1 MTASNTWSEFHVS
14 AEMADRAEAG
24 PVTGIPVPDGTATG
38 ADLAGF
44 NPAGHDLTGA
54 GVAGFGTA
62 GHDLAGADLT
72 GAEMAAFGT
81 AGHDL
86 AGADLAGFDPTG
98 FGTAGHELADH
109 GLAGADVAGFYPDG
123 YELAD
128 YEAAGFDP
136 AGYDLADHDLAE
148 HDLTGADLAGPDP
161 ADFDPADFDPAD
173 LEPAGPA
180 STASGRQGGA
190 RPPGRG
196 GRRRRQRGAAQPRP
210 ARRPSRRLSIM
221 LVVAL
226 AGGLVGLVVGL
237 RTASDNLTVAE
248 AGRSGRGSSGPVS
261 LWNGRGALTVE
272 TSPDTRQVVLGLRF
286 RPEVSG
292 RISALR
298 VYRPTAG
305 GGPNTGA
312 LWSGDGRQLSTLTI
326 PNSDQAGWRRGAF
339 ERPVAVQAGQTYVA
353 AYQVDS
359 GGYVDQVDYFGAG
372 KVRKVG
378 PLIALAGVYT
388 YRAAAFPDETWRDS
402 NYYVDVEF
410 QPVTSGA
417 GAPVTVPPSPG
428 PNATAPASPGVSAGP
443 SAGATP
449 GATTT
454 ASATPTG
461 QAPTPAGGGATVPQA
476 TPQTSG
482 VSAPPSAWP
491 GPDSTGVKPG
501 VALTPSGS
509 ITVTKDNTVI
519 SGLDITGTITVRA
532 KNVTIRNVRVHGCG
546 DRGAID
552 AGYVEDRVG
561 PTLVEDVEVS
571 GDGLACDRTGVGNSN
586 MTIRRA
592 DIHGF
597 RAGIYS
603 DGNTVVENSWVHDL
617 YSNHSSHMDGF
628 LSNGGSNFTLV
639 GNNIECAVPDG
650 NDMCSGSVGLFGDF
664 APIQNV
670 LIRYNLFNTQG
681 AYCVYGGSGAQ
692 KAFPLASNVRI
703 LDNTFGRRYHPTCGT
718 YGTIAGFE
726 SVNGNQV
733 SGNVW
738 VDTGAAVTP

>member
-1 MTASNTWSEFHVS
+1 
-14 AEMADRAEAG
+14 
-24 PVTGIPVPDGTATG
+24 
-38 ADLAGF
+38 
-44 NPAGHDLTGA
+44 
-54 GVAGFGTA
+54 
-62 GHDLAGADLT
+62 
-72 GAEMAAFGT
+72 
-81 AGHDL
+81 
-86 AGADLAGFDPTG
+86 
-98 FGTAGHELADH
+98 
-109 GLAGADVAGFYPDG
+109 
-123 YELAD
+123 
-128 YEAAGFDP
+128 
-136 AGYDLADHDLAE
+136 
-148 HDLTGADLAGPDP
+148 
-161 ADFDPADFDPAD
+161 
-173 LEPAGPA
+173 
-180 STASGRQGGA
+180 
-190 RPPGRG
+190 
-196 GRRRRQRGAAQPRP
+196 
-210 ARRPSRRLSIM
+210 M

-428 PNATAPASPGVSAGP
+428 PNATAPASPAGSAGP
-443 SAGATP
+443 SASATP

-461 QAPTPAGGGATVPQA
+461 QAPAPAGGGATVPQA

-628 LSNGGSNFTLV
+628 LSNGGSNLTLV

-726 SVNGNQV
+726 SVNGNQA

-738 VDTGAAVTP
+738 VDTGATVTP